1 VSGTLVCR
9 PWPRNPRYLARED
22 GAIIGS
28 SGRVLSPFLN
38 KSNGRLSVKV
48 PWRGKYR
55 TTCVHFVVAE
65 AWHGL
70 RPEGMEVAHG
80 NGDSDDNR
88 PANLRWATHVE
99 NEADKLT
106 HGTRPLGER
115 HGMAKL
121 TEETVQAIRAE
132 YALGEVRQYELAQ
145 RYGVTTSLI
154 GMVVRGRGWT
164 HLDGAK
170 AEPSTLRGSRH
181 PRARLTE
188 DSVRAIR
195 LAVAGGTSQCE
206 LAELYGV
213 APQSVS
219 NVIRR
224 ETWAHIA

>member
-1 VSGTLVCR
+1 MSDTR
-9 PWPRNPRYLARED
+9 PWPRDPRFLARED
-22 GAIIGS
+22 GAIIGVL
-28 SGRVLSPFLN
+28 GGALSPFRS

-80 NGDSDDNR
+80 NGDVNDNR

-99 NEADKLT
+99 NEADKVI
-106 HGTRPLGER
+106 HGTRPIGEL

-132 YALGEVRQYELAQ
+132 YAGGQVRQYELAQ
-145 RYGVTTSLI
+145 RYGVSPSLI
-154 GMVVRGRGWT
+154 GMVVRGRGWV

-170 AEPSTLRGSRH
+170 AEPSNLRGSRH

-188 DSVRAIR
+188 DNVRAIR
-195 LAVAGGTSQCE
+195 QSAATGVSQCE
-206 LAELYGV
+206 LAKQYGV
-213 APQSVS
+213 ANQTVS
-219 NVIRR
+219 GVIRR